1 MVERAPR
8 QFVLCTAA
16 LLLLGSGCAAPIA
29 SQPLSQAEAIRIADA
44 EVRKQYHVPV
54 DSFER
59 SASHVASQNSWFIG
73 YHPHF
78 IGHRS
83 RAQRDAAFVMQVD
96 DKTRRAYR
104 VYE

>member
-8 QFVLCTAA
+8 QFFLCTA

-59 SASHVASQNSWFIG
+59 SASYVAAQASWFIA
-73 YHPHF
+73 YRPHF
-78 IGHRS
+78 IGERRHF
-83 RAQRDAAFVMQVD
+83 QRDAAFVMQVD
-96 DKTRRAYR
+96 EKTRKAYR
-104 VYE
+104 VLD

>member
-1 MVERAPR
+1 LALDHREYARAR
-8 QFVLCTAA
+8 HRRCDSILNVY
-16 LLLLGSGCAAPIA
+16 S
-29 SQPLSQAEAIRIADA
+29 SRADA

-59 SASHVASQNSWFIG
+59 SAFHVASETSWFIS

-78 IGHRS
+78 LGDSPHS
-83 RAQRDAAFVMQVD
+83 HRDAAFVMQVD
-96 DKTRRAYR
+96 EKTRRAFR